1 MKSNDNNSSS
11 KKTGRVGWTLR
22 GILAIL
28 IVMALAYLRCGGAGF
43 GFGGGGD
50 GVGVSKRDETPSKAR
65 PLVSERSP
73 SKEAPSAP
81 VRCQLRL
88 DASGLWQLGA
98 AGQEQ
103 VAVATAVK
111 ECKRAG
117 GADVV
122 ITGDAQQ
129 GWWDELR
136 AALDAEGVPS
146 FVRGGGAGNGAK

>member
-1 MKSNDNNSSS
+1 MSISNNSNRKSS
-11 KKTGRVGWTLR
+11 SSRRRGWALR
-22 GILAIL
+22 GILAAL

-43 GFGGGGD
+43 GLGGGGD
-50 GVGVSKRDETPSKAR
+50 GVGVSKRDEPPSTSR
-65 PLVSERSP
+65 PLVSERSDRSP
-73 SKEAPSAP
+73 AAAEP

-88 DASGLWQLGA
+88 DAAGLWLLGA

-122 ITGDAQQ
+122 ITGDARQ

-136 AALDAEGVPS
+136 TALDGEGVPS
-146 FVRGGGAGNGAK
+146 FVRGGGAGAK